1 MSRGTI
7 LGFLIASLVT
17 LALVSTKIRG
27 ADEIEY
33 YSHLRSAFFDR
44 DLDFTNEYEHFYRA
58 NPQGL
63 AAFKETFL
71 DRLEPATGRP
81 INFAPIGSAVVW
93 SPFFLA
99 AHTLVTNGVLKGPA
113 DGFSPAYT
121 GAVAYGSS
129 FLAIL
134 GFVIAFFT
142 MRRYLGVTEGLAL
155 TSVLAVWFGTPGF
168 YYMTVAPAFAHAPSI
183 FAVSLLFHLWLRA
196 REKDTVFAWM
206 LMGLCAG
213 LAMLI
218 REQAALF
225 LVAPGLDLG
234 LRLIKGEVRSA
245 LERGVAVLGA
255 AFLAFIPQ
263 LLAYQALNGTFGP
276 TNLVQRKMDFGS
288 PHFFDV
294 LIDPGHGLLLWT
306 PLLIVAFLG
315 LGRAV
320 GRLGAVG
327 VFVTAALLAQV
338 YINGSVLSWHQAG
351 AFGSRRFVDSTVL
364 FVIGFAFGLMAVRTR
379 TQKIVVALAIWWNV
393 SLMVQFGLK
402 LMDRQKLD
410 WPGVAVR
417 QVTEVPMR
425 IIDTARLYFTDQDAL
440 VRSTR

>member
-1 MSRGTI
+1 MSRSAI
-7 LGFLIASLVT
+7 IGFLIASLVT

-44 DLDFTNEYEHFYRA
+44 DLDFTNEYDHFYKA

-71 DRLEPATGRP
+71 DRREPNTGRP

-93 SPFFLA
+93 SPFFLV
-99 AHTLVTNGVLKGPA
+99 AHSLVTNGVLKGPA

-129 FLAIL
+129 LLAIL
-134 GFVIAFFT
+134 GFVIAFFALK
-142 MRRYLGVTEGLAL
+142 RYLGVTEGLAL
-155 TSVLAVWFGTPGF
+155 TAVLAVWFGTPAF

-183 FAVSLLFHLWLRA
+183 FAVSLLFYLWFRA
-196 REKDTVFAWM
+196 RDKDSVFAWV
-206 LMGLCAG
+206 LMGFCAG

-225 LVAPGLDLG
+225 LIAPGLDLG
-234 LRLIKGEVRSA
+234 LRLAKGDVKRS

-255 AFLAFIPQ
+255 AFLAFLPQ

-276 TNLVQRKMDFGS
+276 TQLVQRKMDFGS
-288 PHFFDV
+288 PHFVDV
-294 LIDPGHGLLLWT
+294 LVSPGHGLLLWT
-306 PLLIVAFLG
+306 PLLIVAFFG
-315 LGRAV
+315 LARSI
-320 GRLGAVG
+320 GRLGALG
-327 VFVTAALLAQV
+327 AFVTVALLAQI

-364 FVIGFAFGLMAVRTR
+364 FVIGFAFGLMALRTR
-379 TQKIVVALAIWWNV
+379 TQKIIVALAIWWNV

-402 LMDRQKLD
+402 LMDRQQLD
-410 WPGVAVR
+410 WPGVAER
-417 QVTEVPMR
+417 QVTEVPKR
-425 IIDTARLYFTDQDAL
+425 ILNTAKLYFTDPDAL

>member
-1 MSRGTI
+1 MNRVS
-7 LGFLIASLVT
+7 LVVFAIASALT

-33 YSHLRSAFFDR
+33 FSHLRSAVFDR

-63 AAFKETFL
+63 LAFKETFL
-71 DRLEPATGRP
+71 DRREPKTGRP

-93 SPFFLA
+93 SPFYLA
-99 AHTLVTNGVLKGPA
+99 AHALVTNGVLRGPA

-129 FLAIL
+129 LLAII
-134 GFVIAFFT
+134 GFLLAFHALKRF
-142 MRRYLGVTEGLAL
+142 LGVTEGLSL
-155 TSVLAVWFGTPGF
+155 TAVLAVWFGTPAF

-183 FAVSLLFHLWLRA
+183 FAVSLLFLLWLRA
-196 REKDTVFAWM
+196 REKDGVFDWI

-218 REQAALF
+218 REQGALF
-225 LVAPGLDLG
+225 LIAPGLDLG
-234 LRLIKGEVRSA
+234 LRLLKGDVKRS

-255 AFLAFIPQ
+255 SGIVFAPQ
-263 LLAYQALNGTFGP
+263 LLAYQALNGSFGP
-276 TNLVQRKMDFGS
+276 TQLVQRKMDFAS

-294 LIDPGHGLLLWT
+294 LVSPGHGLLLWT

-315 LGRAV
+315 LLRGV
-320 GRLGAVG
+320 FRLGAVG
-327 VFVTAALLAQV
+327 VFLTAALLAQV

-351 AFGSRRFVDSTVL
+351 AFGSRRFVDSSVL
-364 FVIGFAFGLMAVRTR
+364 FAIGFAFGLMAVTPR
-379 TQKIVVALAIWWNV
+379 TQKIVVALAIWWNL
-393 SLMVQFGLK
+393 SLMMQFGLK
-402 LMDRQKLD
+402 LMDRQQLD
-410 WPGVAVR
+410 WPGIAIR
-417 QVTEVPMR
+417 QVTDVPQR
-425 IIDTARLYFTDQDAL
+425 ILDTLRLYFTDPEAL
-440 VRSTR
+440 ARGKR

>member
-1 MSRGTI
+1 MNRGTI
-7 LGFLIASLVT
+7 AGFLIASLVT

-33 YSHLRSAFFDR
+33 YSHLRSAVFDR
-44 DLDFTNEYEHFYRA
+44 DLDFTNEYERFYRA

-71 DRLEPATGRP
+71 DRREPKTGRP

-93 SPFFLA
+93 SPFFLV

-134 GFVIAFFT
+134 GFVIAFFALK
-142 MRRYLGVTEGLAL
+142 RYLGVTEGLAL
-155 TSVLAVWFGTPGF
+155 TAVFAVWFGTPAL

-183 FAVSLLFHLWLRA
+183 FAVSLLFYLWLRA
-196 REKDTVFAWM
+196 RDKDSVFAWV
-206 LMGLCAG
+206 LLGFCAG

-225 LVAPGLDLG
+225 LIAPGLDLG
-234 LRLIKGEVRSA
+234 LRLVKGDVKRS

-255 AFLAFIPQ
+255 TFLAFIPQ

-276 TNLVQRKMDFGS
+276 TQLVQRKMDFGS
-288 PHFFDV
+288 PHFVDV
-294 LIDPGHGLLLWT
+294 LVSPGHGLLLWT
-306 PLLIVAFLG
+306 PLLIVAFFG
-315 LGRAV
+315 LARSI
-320 GRLGAVG
+320 GRLGALGAFLTV
-327 VFVTAALLAQV
+327 ALLAQI

-402 LMDRQKLD
+402 LMDRQQLD

-417 QVTEVPMR
+417 QVTEVPRR
-425 IIDTARLYFTDQDAL
+425 ILNTAKLYFTDPDAL

>member
-1 MSRGTI
+1 MSRSTVVA
-7 LGFLIASLVT
+7 FLIASVVT

-33 YSHLRSAFFDR
+33 FSHLRSAVFDR
-44 DLDFTNEYEHFYRA
+44 DLDFTNEYAHFHA
-58 NPQGL
+58 GNPQGL

-71 DRLEPATGRP
+71 DRREPKTGRP

-93 SPFFLA
+93 SPFYLG
-99 AHTLVTNGVLKGPA
+99 AHVLVTSGVLKGPA
-113 DGFSPAYT
+113 DGFGPSYT

-134 GFVIAFFT
+134 GFLLAF
-142 MRRYLGVTEGLAL
+142 RALKKYLGVTEGLAL
-155 TSVLAVWFGTPGF
+155 LSVLAVWFGTPAF

-183 FAVSLLFHLWLRA
+183 FAVSLLFLLWLRA
-196 REKDTVFAWM
+196 REKDGVFDWV
-206 LMGLCAG
+206 LMGLAAG

-218 REQAALF
+218 REQGALF
-225 LVAPGLDLG
+225 LIAPGLDLG
-234 LRLIKGEVRSA
+234 FRLVKGDIKRS
-245 LERGVAVLGA
+245 LERGLAVLGA
-255 AFLAFIPQ
+255 AMVVFVPQ

-276 TNLVQRKMDFGS
+276 TQLVQRKMNFGS

-294 LIDPGHGLLLWT
+294 LVDPGHGLLLWT

-315 LGRAV
+315 LARGI

-327 VFVTAALLAQV
+327 VFVAIALLAQV
-338 YINGSVLSWHQAG
+338 FINGSVLSWHQAG

-364 FVIGFAFGLMAVRTR
+364 FVIGFAFGLMALKTR
-379 TQKIVVALAIWWNV
+379 AQKVVVLLAIWWNL

-402 LMDRQKLD
+402 LMDRQQLD

-417 QVTEVPMR
+417 QVTAVPQR
-425 IIDTARLYFTDQDAL
+425 ILNTAKLYFTDKEAL

>member
-7 LGFLIASLVT
+7 IGFLIASLVT

-33 YSHLRSAFFDR
+33 YSHLRSTFFDG
-44 DLDFTNEYEHFYRA
+44 DLDFTNEYGHFYSK

-71 DRLEPATGRP
+71 DRREPKTGRP

-99 AHTLVTNGVLKGPA
+99 AHTLVTSGVLKGPA

-134 GFVIAFFT
+134 GFGIAFFT
-142 MRRYLGVTEGLAL
+142 LKRYLGVTEGLAL
-155 TSVLAVWFGTPGF
+155 TAVVGVWFGTPAL

-183 FAVSLLFHLWLRA
+183 FAVSLLFYLWLRA
-196 REKDTVFAWM
+196 RDKDSVFAWV

-225 LVAPGLDLG
+225 LIAPGLDLG
-234 LRLIKGEVRSA
+234 LRLVKGDVKRS

-255 AFLAFIPQ
+255 TLLAFIPQ

-276 TNLVQRKMDFGS
+276 TQLVQRKMDFAS
-288 PHFFDV
+288 PHFVDV
-294 LIDPGHGLLLWT
+294 LVSPGHGLLMWT
-306 PLLIVAFLG
+306 PLLIVAFFG
-315 LGRAV
+315 LARSI

-327 VFVTAALLAQV
+327 VFVTVALVAQI

-379 TQKIVVALAIWWNV
+379 TQKIVVALALWWNV

-402 LMDRQKLD
+402 LMDRQQLD
-410 WPGVAVR
+410 WPGVAER
-417 QVTEVPMR
+417 QVTEVPKR
-425 IIDTARLYFTDQDAL
+425 ILSTAKLYFTDPDAL

>member
-7 LGFLIASLVT
+7 IGFLIASCVT

-44 DLDFTNEYEHFYRA
+44 DLDFTNEYERFYKA

-71 DRLEPATGRP
+71 DRREPNTGRP
-81 INFAPIGSAVVW
+81 INFAPIGSAVAW

-99 AHTLVTNGVLKGPA
+99 AHALVTNGVVKGPA

-134 GFVIAFFT
+134 GFVIAHLT
-142 MRRYLGVTEGLAL
+142 LKRYLGVTEGLAL
-155 TSVLAVWFGTPGF
+155 TAVLAAWFGTPAL

-183 FAVSLLFHLWLRA
+183 FAVSLLFFLWLRA
-196 REKDTVFAWM
+196 REEDTVFAWV
-206 LMGLCAG
+206 LMGFSAG

-218 REQAALF
+218 REQAAFF
-225 LVAPGLDLG
+225 LIAPGLGLG
-234 LRLIKGEVRSA
+234 LRVVKGDVKRA

-255 AFLAFIPQ
+255 TFLAFIPQ

-276 TNLVQRKMDFGS
+276 TQLVQRKMDFGS
-288 PHFFDV
+288 PHFIDV
-294 LIDPGHGLLLWT
+294 LVSPGHGLLAWT
-306 PLLIVAFLG
+306 PLLIFAFFG
-315 LGRAV
+315 LTRSI
-320 GRLGAVG
+320 GRLGALG
-327 VFVTAALLAQV
+327 VVLTAALLAQV

-364 FVIGFAFGLMAVRTR
+364 FVIGLAFGLMAVSTR
-379 TQKIVVALAIWWNV
+379 TQKIIAALAIWWNV

-402 LMDRQKLD
+402 LMDRQQLD

-417 QVTEVPMR
+417 QVTEVPKR
-425 IIDTARLYFTDQDAL
+425 ILDTAKLYFTDPEAL

>member
-1 MSRGTI
+1 MSRASI
-7 LGFLIASLVT
+7 IGFLIATFVT

-33 YSHLRSAFFDR
+33 YSHLRSMVFDR
-44 DLDFTNEYEHFYRA
+44 DLDFTNEYEYFYKT

-63 AAFKETFL
+63 VAFKETFL
-71 DRLEPATGRP
+71 DRREPSTGRP
-81 INFAPIGSAVVW
+81 INFAPIGSALVW
-93 SPFFLA
+93 SPFFLLA
-99 AHTLVTNGVLKGPA
+99 NSLVSNGVLKGPA

-129 FLAIL
+129 LLAIL
-134 GFVIAFFT
+134 GFLIAFFALK
-142 MRRYLGVTEGLAL
+142 RYLGVTEGLAL
-155 TSVLAVWFGTPGF
+155 TSVLAVWFGTPAF

-183 FAVSLLFHLWLRA
+183 FAVSLFIYLWLRA
-196 REKDTVFAWM
+196 RDKDSVFAWV
-206 LMGLCAG
+206 LMGFSAG

-225 LVAPGLDLG
+225 LLPPGLDLG
-234 LRLIKGEVRSA
+234 LRLVKGDARRS

-255 AFLAFIPQ
+255 AGLAFIPQ

-276 TNLVQRKMDFGS
+276 TQLVQRKMDFGS

-294 LIDPGHGLLLWT
+294 LVSPGHGLLLWT
-306 PLLIVAFLG
+306 PFLLVAFFG
-315 LGRAV
+315 LARSI

-327 VFVTAALLAQV
+327 VFLTLALLAQV

-364 FVIGFAFGLMAVRTR
+364 FVIGFAFGLISLRTR
-379 TQKIVVALAIWWNV
+379 TQKIIVALAIWWNV

-410 WPGVAVR
+410 WPGVAIR
-417 QVTEVPMR
+417 QVTEVPKR
-425 IIDTARLYFTDQDAL
+425 AWNTATLYFTDREGL
-440 VRSTR
+440 VRGTP

>member
-1 MSRGTI
+1 MSRGTVV
-7 LGFLIASLVT
+7 GFLIASVVT

-44 DLDFTNEYEHFYRA
+44 DLDFTNEYEHFYSK
-58 NPQGL
+58 NSQGL

-71 DRLEPATGRP
+71 DRREPKTGRP
-81 INFAPIGSAVVW
+81 INFAPIGSAMVW

-129 FLAIL
+129 LLAIV
-134 GFVIAFFT
+134 GFGIVFVT
-142 MRRYLGVTEGLAL
+142 LKRYLGVTEGLAL
-155 TSVLAVWFGTPGF
+155 TAVLAVWFGTPAL

-196 REKDTVFAWM
+196 RDKDSVFAWV
-206 LMGLCAG
+206 LMGFGAG

-218 REQAALF
+218 REQAVLF
-225 LVAPGLDLG
+225 LIAPGLDLG
-234 LRLIKGEVRSA
+234 LRLAKGDVKRS

-255 AFLAFIPQ
+255 TFLAFIPQ
-263 LLAYQALNGTFGP
+263 LLAYQALNGSFGP
-276 TNLVQRKMDFGS
+276 TQLVQRKMDFGS
-288 PHFFDV
+288 PHFVDV
-294 LIDPGHGLLLWT
+294 LVSPGHGLLLWT
-306 PLLIVAFLG
+306 PLLIVALLG
-315 LGRAV
+315 LARSTV
-320 GRLGAVG
+320 RLGAVG
-327 VFVTAALLAQV
+327 VFVTLALVAQI

-379 TQKIVVALAIWWNV
+379 TQKIIVALAIWWNV

-402 LMDRQKLD
+402 LMDRQRLD

-417 QVTEVPMR
+417 QVTEVPKR
-425 IIDTARLYFTDQDAL
+425 ILNTAKLYFTDPDAL

>member
-1 MSRGTI
+1 MSRGSI
-7 LGFLIASLVT
+7 IGFLIASLVT

-33 YSHLRSAFFDR
+33 YSHLRSAVFDR
-44 DLDFTNEYEHFYRA
+44 DLDFTNEYEHFYNA
-58 NPQGL
+58 NPKGL

-71 DRLEPATGRP
+71 DRLEPNTGRP

-99 AHTLVTNGVLKGPA
+99 AHTLVTNGVLRGPA

-134 GFVIAFFT
+134 GFVIAFFALK
-142 MRRYLGVTEGLAL
+142 RYLGVTEGLAL
-155 TSVLAVWFGTPGF
+155 TAVLAVWFGTPAL

-183 FAVSLLFHLWLRA
+183 FAVSLLVYLWLRA
-196 REKDTVFAWM
+196 RDKDSVFAWV
-206 LMGLCAG
+206 LMGFCAG

-225 LVAPGLDLG
+225 LIAPGLDLG
-234 LRLIKGEVRSA
+234 LRLVKGDVKRA

-255 AFLAFIPQ
+255 TFLAFIPQ

-276 TNLVQRKMDFGS
+276 TQLVQRKMDFGS
-288 PHFFDV
+288 PHFVDV
-294 LIDPGHGLLLWT
+294 LVSPGHGLLLWT
-306 PLLIVAFLG
+306 PLLIVAFFG
-315 LGRAV
+315 LARSI
-320 GRLGAVG
+320 GRLGALG
-327 VFVTAALLAQV
+327 VFLAVALLAQI

-379 TQKIVVALAIWWNV
+379 TQKIIVALAIWWNV

-402 LMDRQKLD
+402 LMDRQQLD
-410 WPGVAVR
+410 WPGVASR
-417 QVTEVPMR
+417 QVTEVPKR
-425 IIDTARLYFTDQDAL
+425 ILNTAKLYFTDPDAL

>member
-1 MSRGTI
+1 MSRASI
-7 LGFLIASLVT
+7 IGFLIATFVT

-33 YSHLRSAFFDR
+33 YSHLRSMVFDR
-44 DLDFTNEYEHFYRA
+44 DLDFTNEYEYFYKT

-63 AAFKETFL
+63 VAFKETFL
-71 DRLEPATGRP
+71 DRREPSTGRP
-81 INFAPIGSAVVW
+81 INFAPIGSALVW
-93 SPFFLA
+93 SPFFLLA
-99 AHTLVTNGVLKGPA
+99 NSLVSNGVLKGPA

-129 FLAIL
+129 LLAIL
-134 GFVIAFFT
+134 GFLIAFFALK
-142 MRRYLGVTEGLAL
+142 RYLGVTEGLAL
-155 TSVLAVWFGTPGF
+155 TSVLAVWFGTPAF

-183 FAVSLLFHLWLRA
+183 FAVSLFIYLWLRA
-196 REKDTVFAWM
+196 RDKDTVFAWV
-206 LMGLCAG
+206 LMGFSAG

-225 LVAPGLDLG
+225 LLAPGLDLG
-234 LRLIKGEVRSA
+234 LRLVKGDARRS

-255 AFLAFIPQ
+255 AGLAFIPQ

-276 TNLVQRKMDFGS
+276 TQLVQRKMDFGS

-294 LIDPGHGLLLWT
+294 LVSPGHGLLLWT
-306 PLLIVAFLG
+306 PFLLVAFFG
-315 LGRAV
+315 LARSI

-327 VFVTAALLAQV
+327 VFLTLALLAQV

-364 FVIGFAFGLMAVRTR
+364 FVIGFAFGLISLRTR
-379 TQKIVVALAIWWNV
+379 TQKIIVALAIWWNV

-402 LMDRQKLD
+402 LMDRQQLD
-410 WPGVAVR
+410 WPGTAIR
-417 QVTEVPMR
+417 QVTEVPQR
-425 IIDTARLYFTDQDAL
+425 TLSTAKLYFTDKDAL

>member
-7 LGFLIASLVT
+7 AGFLIASLLT

-33 YSHLRSAFFDR
+33 YSHLRSAFLDG
-44 DLDFTNEYEHFYRA
+44 DLDFTNEYEHFYKA

-71 DRLEPATGRP
+71 DRREPKTGRP
-81 INFAPIGSAVVW
+81 INFAPIGSAVMW

-142 MRRYLGVTEGLAL
+142 LKRYLGVTEGLAL
-155 TSVLAVWFGTPGF
+155 TAVVAVWFGTPAL

-183 FAVSLLFHLWLRA
+183 FAVSLLFYLWLRA
-196 REKDTVFAWM
+196 RDKDSVFAWV

-225 LVAPGLDLG
+225 LIAPGLDLG
-234 LRLIKGEVRSA
+234 LRLVKGDVKRS

-276 TNLVQRKMDFGS
+276 TQLVQRKMDFAS
-288 PHFFDV
+288 PHFVDV
-294 LIDPGHGLLLWT
+294 LVSPGHGLLLWT
-306 PLLIVAFLG
+306 PLLIVAFFG
-315 LGRAV
+315 LARSI

-327 VFVTAALLAQV
+327 VFVTVALVAQI

-379 TQKIVVALAIWWNV
+379 TQKIIVALAIWWNV

-402 LMDRQKLD
+402 LMDRQQLD
-410 WPGVAVR
+410 WPGVATR
-417 QVTEVPMR
+417 QVTEVPKR
-425 IIDTARLYFTDQDAL
+425 ILNTAKLYFTDPDAL